1 MAALA
6 SAIPELRAIGRMEQ
20 RVVAAV
26 EPGEEIRYQ
35 PGLGNRNLFF
45 EWKTRAVK
53 EGKVAKVN
61 GKYYRASG

>member
-1 MAALA
+1 
-6 SAIPELRAIGRMEQ
+6 MEQ